1 MISSWGY
8 NPSKIYYDVIIKK
21 MKKHNHYE
29 KNSSWAKFGKKTICA
44 TVVIQKTDKIICI
57 QIADISSTIQNCN
70 ISVTA
75 QESDFKFSENLKN

>member
-1 MISSWGY
+1 
-8 NPSKIYYDVIIKK
+8 

-29 KNSSWAKFGKKTICA
+29 QNSGWAKFRKKTICA
-44 TVVIQKTDKIICI
+44 TVAIQKTDKIICI

-75 QESDFKFSENLKN
+75 QAIDFKLSENLKN